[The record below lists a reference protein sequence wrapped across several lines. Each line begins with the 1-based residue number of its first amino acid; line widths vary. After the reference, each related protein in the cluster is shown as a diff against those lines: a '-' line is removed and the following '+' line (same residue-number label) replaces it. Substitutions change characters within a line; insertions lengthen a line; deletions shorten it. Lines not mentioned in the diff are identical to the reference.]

1 MLAMPSQTT
10 HEGFGRINIRRA
22 VSHTANKVGG
32 AISKVAT
39 VGFSAN
45 AKKVLKNLAIIKR
58 SISSFTK
65 KGGDE
70 YVAIPLPLAIPLNG
84 KKCGTVS

>member
-1 MLAMPSQTT
+1 MPTQPT

-22 VSHTANKVGG
+22 VSHTANQVGG
-32 AISKVAT
+32 TISKIAT
-39 VGFSAN
+39 VGLNAN
-45 AKKVLKNLAIIKR
+45 ARNVLKHLAIIKQ

-70 YVAIPLPLAIPLNG
+70 YVAIPNPLPIPLNA
-84 KKCGTVS
+84 KKCGTVP